1 MKIQG
6 GTRGFG
12 ISQMLLGLTMS
23 SPADVAKAISTCPS
37 RYWLLTNETSIWMLK
52 DTKHYLRE
60 LEDRRQSMTPEFIS
74 VHSSAELQ
82 QVDLHTQ
89 LKSFLSFVVHPW
101 KESLLLLSVRGWVSL
116 NITWISSFVDTV
128 YICSK
133 TSVPVQKRPIA
144 YCNNTSLL
152 NAAPLAAV
160 KWVLSSL
167 KEREK
172 LL

>member
-1 MKIQG
+1 
-6 GTRGFG
+6 
-12 ISQMLLGLTMS
+12 MLLGLTMS

-89 LKSFLSFVVHPW
+89 LKSFLSFVVHP
-101 KESLLLLSVRGWVSL
+101 
-116 NITWISSFVDTV
+116 
-128 YICSK
+128 
-133 TSVPVQKRPIA
+133 
-144 YCNNTSLL
+144 
-152 NAAPLAAV
+152 
-160 KWVLSSL
+160 
-167 KEREK
+167 
-172 LL
+172 